1 MSHATTD
8 RWMPLRR
15 AAYRVAGIATIAGTL
30 GLSVATAGAG
40 VDLVIAGQTARPGTL
55 TAIVDTKATRDDART
70 DRSVALRAEFARRS
84 AEAALRHAA
93 GSDAAAVILSVHG
106 ETAAGLVIRRA
117 DLAARRAAQADALA
131 TLVRRAARPD
141 ASPALRRARAAAA
154 TRVAVTDLTLDLVE
168 IEMLRRGV

>member
-40 VDLVIAGQTARPGTL
+40 VDLVLAEQAAAPATL
-55 TAIVDTKATRDDART
+55 TSIVDTSAARDDADARRT
-70 DRSVALRAEFARRS
+70 VALRAEFARRA
-84 AEAALRHAA
+84 AEAALRRAA
-93 GSDAAAVILSVHG
+93 GPRAGALILSVHG

-117 DLAARRAAQADALA
+117 ELDARRAAQADALA
-131 TLVRRAARPD
+131 TLARRTGAPD
-141 ASPALRRARAAAA
+141 ASAPLRRAHAAAA
-154 TRVAVTDLTLDLVE
+154 GRMAVTELTLELVE